1 MELRP
6 GGWGKVKR
14 DCDRVFYPGK
24 LRRDLDA
31 IVSDPC
37 LLAGLS
43 DFMS

>member
-1 MELRP
+1 MELGP
-6 GGWGKVKR
+6 GGLGKVKT
-14 DCDRVFYPGK
+14 DCDRVFYAVK
-24 LRRDLDA
+24 LCGDLDG